1 MSLEGVVGTGITKRP
16 PHQQQCPDA
25 RRAEAHEGTVEPDAG
40 PWIARK
46 KVTALAVCLVALPVL
61 MTTVSRREA
70 PWTAAS
76 SFWPLASTSTQGTPQ
91 SSATIAVLWCRRN
104 LPRIAWFPERY
115 RSQGDLPEANC
126 SP

>member
-1 MSLEGVVGTGITKRP
+1 MSLEGVVGAGITKRP
-16 PHQQQCPDA
+16 PQQCPDA

-61 MTTVSRREA
+61 MTTVSRRSDA

-76 SFWPLASTSTQGTPQ
+76 FWPLAPTSTQGTPQ
-91 SSATIAVLWCRRN
+91 YSAAS
-104 LPRIAWFPERY
+104 AM
-115 RSQGDLPEANC
+115 A
-126 SP
+126 